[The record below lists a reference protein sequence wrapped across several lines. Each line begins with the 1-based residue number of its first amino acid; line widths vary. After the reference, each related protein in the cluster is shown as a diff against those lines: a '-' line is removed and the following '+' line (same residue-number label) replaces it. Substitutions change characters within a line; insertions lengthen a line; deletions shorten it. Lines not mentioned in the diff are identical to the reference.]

1 MQLTNRGI
9 LVLLTLTIPIA
20 LTAFGG
26 EWRWWIAAIWLILLF
41 ALFFADWRL
50 TPKPSAWGGV
60 RHHDDRLSLAAE
72 NRVEIDIRLSR
83 GYGPTSVWLRDDP
96 PPTFGVEANQRLL
109 AGTVHPGIPTQF
121 VYLVR
126 PPRRGDYHFGDIW
139 LRWQSPLGLLRRQT
153 RIPAAEPVQ
162 VYPNLVDVRKYDL
175 MLRRNRLRDV
185 GLRSVRNYGT
195 GGEFER
201 LREYS
206 PDDEYRRIN
215 WKATARRGKPIA
227 TEFQTERSQN
237 IMILLDVGRMMRSPI
252 GDVAKLDYAINSVL
266 LLTYVA
272 ARKGDKVGLLA
283 FDDRVQTWIAPRS
296 GKVQFHSML
305 EQLYALEGAP
315 VEPEYTR
322 AFAYLG
328 ERLRRHSLVLVFTE
342 LTNSTSTETLVRQL
356 LRLRRRHLCL
366 LVTVGDPTVQRL
378 ARQPIHDSA
387 TLYERTVAEE
397 MLAERDLALQRLRQA
412 GVLTLDVSADE
423 LSIAVINRYLD
434 IKARQMI

>member
-1 MQLTNRGI
+1 MQLTTRGI
-9 LVLLTLTIPIA
+9 LALLTLPLPIA
-20 LTAFGG
+20 LVALAGSWMWLG
-26 EWRWWIAAIWLILLF
+26 IAIWAILLGAIF
-41 ALFFADWRL
+41 VADWRL
-50 TPKPSAWGGV
+50 TPRPRDWSAT
-60 RHHDDRLSLAAE
+60 RKHDDRLSLAAE
-72 NRVEIDIRLSR
+72 NHIDIDLRLARAAS
-83 GYGPTSVWLRDDP
+83 PVQVWLRDDP
-96 PPTFGVEANQRLL
+96 PPTFGVGAEQRILGGKV
-109 AGTVHPGIPTQF
+109 APGQIERFRYQ
-121 VYLVR
+121 VR
-126 PPRRGDYHFGDIW
+126 PPRRGDYAFGDLW

-153 RIPAAEPVQ
+153 RIPAAEPVK
-162 VYPNLVDVRKYDL
+162 VYPNLVEVRKYDL
-175 MLRRNRLRDV
+175 MVRRNRLRDV
-185 GLRSVRNYGT
+185 GLRSVRIYGA

-237 IMILLDVGRMMRSPI
+237 IMILLDVGRMMRSPV
-252 GDVAKLDYAINSVL
+252 GEVAKLDYAINAVL

-272 ARKGDKVGLLA
+272 GKKGDKIGLLA
-283 FDDRVQTWIAPRS
+283 FDDQVQTWIAPRS
-296 GKVQFHSML
+296 GKVQFHAML

-315 VEPEYTR
+315 IEPEYAR

-342 LTNSTSTETLVRQL
+342 LTNSTSTQMLVRQL

-366 LVTVGDPTVQRL
+366 LVTIGDPTVQKL

-387 TLYERTVAEE
+387 SLYERTVAEE
-397 MLAERDLALQRLRQA
+397 MLTERDLVLQQLRQA
-412 GVLTLDVSADE
+412 GVLTLDVPADE
-423 LSIAVINRYLD
+423 LSIGVINRYLE